1 MFHIGSDIQAGLIF
15 VSFSL
20 ILLIGVKCIRSGVP
34 RLRVVFLSVFCL
46 LFWMI
51 GFSMTLLDKTAAQSL
66 LWEMVSFLGMASTV
80 FVFFIAA
87 YEIISTPWL

>member
-20 ILLIGVKCIRSGVP
+20 ILLIGVKCMRSGVP
-34 RLRVVFLSVFCL
+34 RLRVVFLSASCL

-51 GFSMTLLDKTAAQSL
+51 GFSLTLLDKTAAQSL
-66 LWEMVSFLGMASTV
+66 LWEMVSFLGMASTI